1 VGLRNATEPKQVAA
15 RQFQARTKSAQP
27 APAWAHEA
35 EAQDLPK
42 RVAMTVVAAFGR
54 RAETAQ
60 SPVAE
65 AVATA

>member
-1 VGLRNATEPKQVAA
+1 MAA
-15 RQFQARTKSAQP
+15 WQFLARMKPAQP

-42 RVAMTVVAAFGR
+42 QVAIAMAAAFGR

-60 SPVAE
+60 SPVAGV
-65 AVATA
+65 VATA